1 MARSTGSP
9 RLASP
14 RPRDSR
20 RRTLGAV
27 TPADFERLAQLR
39 RMQAIALGLLGAMA
53 VVFVVAFAL
62 QDRYPWLGFVRAAAE
77 GGMVGALADWFAVT
91 ALFRHPLGIRIP
103 HTNLIS
109 NRKDE
114 IGEGLG
120 SFIEQNFL
128 ADEVVHDKLATI
140 SGARAAGEWLRR
152 PGSAEHVA
160 DLASAAALGA
170 LTVLDDDD
178 VQDLVEALV
187 RRHVVDPEWGPLL
200 GRAIESFV
208 EGEHQEPLIDLA
220 AERLEDWLIHHP
232 DAFDRTVSARLPAWL
247 PGIAQRFVDGRL
259 HVEAVRFA
267 RAVREDPD
275 HSFRVAAR
283 EFLADLA
290 RDLRD
295 KPELQ
300 TQLEA
305 FKHEVFDSPRIRA
318 LAAST
323 WATARAALVS
333 MLEDPRSDLRRRMVA
348 ALRDFGRRL
357 REDST
362 LQFKIDVW
370 VMQVVEHLVRSYRHD
385 LANVVT
391 ETVQRWDA
399 REAAE
404 KIELQVGK
412 DLQFIRING
421 TVVGSLAGLAIYTVA
436 TLVITPLVA

>member
-1 MARSTGSP
+1 MP
-9 RLASP
+9 RRIGPSRLT
-14 RPRDSR
+14 SR

-39 RMQAIALGLLGAMA
+39 RMQAIALGLLGLMA
-53 VVFVVAFAL
+53 VVFIVSFAL
-62 QDRYPWLGFVRAAAE
+62 QERYPWLGFVRAASE

-109 NRKDE
+109 SKKDE
-114 IGEGLG
+114 IGAGLG
-120 SFIEQNFL
+120 SFIEENFL
-128 ADEVVHDKLATI
+128 ADEVVHDKLSTI
-140 SGARAAGEWLRR
+140 SGARAAGEWLQR
-152 PGSAEHVA
+152 PGNAEHIAELVT
-160 DLASAAALGA
+160 SAGLGA
-170 LTVLDDDD
+170 LTVLDDQD
-178 VQDLVEALV
+178 VQELIEALV

-200 GRAIESFV
+200 GGAIDSFV
-208 EGEHQEPLIDLA
+208 AGEHQEPLIDLA
-220 AERLEDWLIHHP
+220 AERLEEWLIEHP
-232 DAFDRTVSARLPAWL
+232 EAFDRAVSARLPSWL
-247 PGIAQRFVDGRL
+247 PGVAQRFVDGRL

-267 RAVREDPD
+267 RAVRRDPD
-275 HSFRVAAR
+275 HSFRIAAR
-283 EFLADLA
+283 EFLSDLA
-290 RDLRD
+290 RDLGE

-300 TQLEA
+300 AQLEE

-323 WATARAALVS
+323 WETARAALVA
-333 MLEDPRSDLRRRMVA
+333 MLEDPGSELRTRMVA
-348 ALRDFGRRL
+348 ALRDFGRRVL
-357 REDST
+357 DDST

-385 LANVVT
+385 LAGVVA

-399 REAAE
+399 QEAAE
-404 KIELQVGK
+404 KIELQIGK

-436 TLVITPLVA
+436 TLVIAPLAH